1 MSQDIE
7 DEVSDVV
14 ARANK
19 MQREK
24 KRKHGIRTTT
34 SSGSKKS
41 TTATNVSRV
50 GVRGYVNQVVGKGS
64 SPL

>member
-1 MSQDIE
+1 MCEPVCEPVCEPMSQDLE
-7 DEVSDVV
+7 DEVSDV

-24 KRKHGIRTTT
+24 KRKHGIRTTM

-41 TTATNVSRV
+41 TTATNVSV
-50 GVRGYVNQVVGKGS
+50 GLVC
-64 SPL
+64 